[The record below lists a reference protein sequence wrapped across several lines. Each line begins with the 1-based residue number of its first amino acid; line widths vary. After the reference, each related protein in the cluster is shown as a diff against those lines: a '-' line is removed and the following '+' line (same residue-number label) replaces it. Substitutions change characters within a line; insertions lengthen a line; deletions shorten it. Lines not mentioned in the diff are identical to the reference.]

1 MHTYIRTYIH
11 IYKCETTIQSQLVAL
26 PFGSAIMNMSE
37 FKTHFGAFPC
47 ISCVS
52 SLCLCSLCARQT
64 GGCKSNF
71 NSAAEE
77 NMRLIQW
84 RNITPQGLTQ
94 PLSLVSSE
102 QYKQLLMFHEWDL
115 VVAVNLPQC
124 DTPLGS
130 VHKEEDFW
138 MLL

>member
-1 MHTYIRTYIH
+1 
-11 IYKCETTIQSQLVAL
+11 
-26 PFGSAIMNMSE
+26 MSE
-37 FKTHFGAFPC
+37 FKAHFGAFPC

-52 SLCLCSLCARQT
+52 ALCLCSLCARQT

-84 RNITPQGLTQ
+84 RNVTPQGLTQ

-115 VVAVNLPQC
+115 VVAVNLP
-124 DTPLGS
+124 
-130 VHKEEDFW
+130 V
-138 MLL
+138 